1 MPCSTIGSLLR
12 NCGSFGQLNFDL
24 IKKVSNFKKL
34 DYDRRLL
41 QKPSADVGVSVVD
54 GVGVGDDVSVVVD
67 VVVVG

>member
-1 MPCSTIGSLLR
+1 MPCSTIGSR

-41 QKPSADVGVSVVD
+41 QKPSADVGVSFID
-54 GVGVGDDVSVVVD
+54 GVGVDVSVVVD